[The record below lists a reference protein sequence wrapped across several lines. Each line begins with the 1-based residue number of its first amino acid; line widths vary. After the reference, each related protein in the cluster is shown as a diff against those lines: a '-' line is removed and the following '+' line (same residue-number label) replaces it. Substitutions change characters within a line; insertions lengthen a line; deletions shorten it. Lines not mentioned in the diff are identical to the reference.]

1 MRELSNQHEDSPEQ
15 SPVDVDEDERTIV
28 MGTEIVKLKEII
40 KRQARDFER
49 LQFRL
54 IAERKF
60 KIQ

>member
-1 MRELSNQHEDSPEQ
+1 
-15 SPVDVDEDERTIV
+15 

-49 LQFRL
+49 LQFQL